1 MKTNLSY
8 IPTTDADKVIWL
20 NNFTTKLAVHAT
32 TLGVTT
38 AELSSVQKDNAMYQY
53 VINMI
58 ESYRQYLANLTGYK
72 NMLKR
77 AVGQQHIGG
86 IPALPVLATAPAT
99 VTEGIFDRISK
110 LVIRI
115 KATLTYTDNIGSD
128 LGVIAPAPPA
138 IDVATM
144 KPVITVKL
152 EVGRPHLKWIK
163 GYSDAID
170 LYADHNDGNGFM
182 LVGRLMRNEYMDT
195 TPVAS
200 PKVFDEWQYK
210 AIYVIADTQ
219 VGLYSSIVSVDV
231 KKM

>member
-1 MKTNLSY
+1 MKNSNYL
-8 IPTTDADKVIWL
+8 PTTDADKVIWL
-20 NNFTTKLAVHAT
+20 NNFTSKLAVHAT
-32 TLGVTT
+32 ILGVTT

-86 IPALPVLATAPAT
+86 LPPLPVLATAPAT
-99 VTEGIFDRISK
+99 VAEGIFDRIAK
-110 LVIRI
+110 LVTRI
-115 KATLTYTDNIGSD
+115 KASLTYSDNIGSD
-128 LGVIAPAPPA
+128 LGVIAPAAPT
-138 IDVATM
+138 IDVNNM
-144 KPVITVKL
+144 KPVITVKM
-152 EVGRPHLKWIK
+152 EVGRPHLKWVK

-170 LYADHNDGNGFM
+170 LYADHNDGNGFA
-182 LVGRLMRNEYMDT
+182 LVGRLMKNEYMDT
-195 TPVAS
+195 IPVAAG
-200 PKVFDEWQYK
+200 KVFDEWQYK

-219 VGLYSSIVSVDV
+219 VGLYSSIVNVDV